1 MLLSLNNDFFRA
13 LTAQLFRRYSS
24 RGSSSEDMK
33 FSATCIRDYLTKFYQ
48 KNHLENEKK
57 ELIGKLIS

>member
-33 FSATCIRDYLTKFYQ
+33 FSATCISTDQLVRTGHFYD
-48 KNHLENEKK
+48 
-57 ELIGKLIS
+57 IFSS